1 MVYFPSASSPPRS
14 SGRAFYTSV
23 RALNAKTGEL
33 VWEHKRPSRLA
44 TNWMPGLV
52 STDGG
57 LVFGSD
63 QSTFFALDIDSG
75 ELLWSAETGGKVLA
89 SPMTFAAGGEE
100 FLTIAAGGDLLTFGM
115 PREHGAAPGAGGTP
129 HTRASR

>member
-1 MVYFPSASSPPRS
+1 MRRQASWRED
-14 SGRAFYTSV
+14 R
-23 RALNAKTGEL
+23 
-33 VWEHKRPSRLA
+33 RPSRLA

-75 ELLWSAETGGKVLA
+75 ELLWSAETGGKQLA
-89 SPMTFAAGGEE
+89 EAQVTV
-100 FLTIAAGGDLLTFGM
+100 TM
-115 PREHGAAPGAGGTP
+115 PVMCGWSEQKYL
-129 HTRASR
+129 

>member
-23 RALNAKTGEL
+23 RALNAKTGDL
-33 VWEHKRPSRLA
+33 VWEHARPPRLA

-63 QSTFFALDIDSG
+63 ESTFFALDIDSG
-75 ELLWSAETGGKVLA
+75 ELLWSTETGGKILA
-89 SPMTFAAGGEE
+89 SPMTFAAGGQA
-100 FLTIAAGGDLLTFGM
+100 FVTIAAGGDLLTFGL
-115 PREHGAAPGAGGTP
+115 PEERAAAPSAGSTLRA
-129 HTRASR
+129 RASP